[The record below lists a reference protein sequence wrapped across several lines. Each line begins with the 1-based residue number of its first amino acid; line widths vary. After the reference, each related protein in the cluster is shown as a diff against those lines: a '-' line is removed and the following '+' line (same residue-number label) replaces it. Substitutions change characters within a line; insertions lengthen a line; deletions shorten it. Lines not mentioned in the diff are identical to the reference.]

1 MNNSNGMTQTLVFN
15 KLFESFN
22 MEEMNL
28 FNKSFKYYL
37 SRFKTCVHEISAGIE
52 SFITNLDDS
61 WESFVRE
68 ASENSAREN

>member
-1 MNNSNGMTQTLVFN
+1 MNNSNAMTQTLVFN

-37 SRFKTCVHEISAGIE
+37 SRFNTCAREISAGIE